1 MHHYSARSETCVRD
15 HVENLNCYL
24 RCWARLMENMSGV
37 LRQWDTQGGV
47 LQYAGVA
54 GVSAVLICICHD
66 ISVLFSTDLCL
77 NSSDLIKGLLL
88 GPMYSSRLLSVFQW
102 NECVQCWGVLRWCMW
117 PACYNTEKYQ
127 GPSVLR
133 ARVTLLLHRCVGNKT
148 KTKTVSTLELSTKFR
163 GSFHNIWRRFLLRPS
178 PCWKHH
184 RIPISSGLIL

>member
-24 RCWARLMENMSGV
+24 RCWARLMENMSWV

-117 PACYNTEKYQ
+117 PA
-127 GPSVLR
+127 
-133 ARVTLLLHRCVGNKT
+133 VTTQRNIKVPLCSELGSRYYCIAGWNKT

-163 GSFHNIWRRFLLRPS
+163 GSFHNIWRRLLSWPS
-178 PCWKHH
+178 PWWKHH

>member
-1 MHHYSARSETCVRD
+1 MLRISTVTWDVERVSWRIWAECWDSAV
-15 HVENLNCYL
+15 
-24 RCWARLMENMSGV
+24 
-37 LRQWDTQGGV
+37 WDT
-47 LQYAGVA
+47 QYAGVA

-117 PACYNTEKYQ
+117 PA
-127 GPSVLR
+127 
-133 ARVTLLLHRCVGNKT
+133 VTTQRNIKVPLCSELGSRYYCIAVWNKT